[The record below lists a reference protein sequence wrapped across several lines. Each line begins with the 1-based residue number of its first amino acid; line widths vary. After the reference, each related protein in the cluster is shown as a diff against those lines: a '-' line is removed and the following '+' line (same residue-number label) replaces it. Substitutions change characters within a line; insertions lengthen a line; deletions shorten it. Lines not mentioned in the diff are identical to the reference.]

1 MVENNTKVSST
12 LRCVFDDLR
21 TWIYIFPNTMVRLPR
36 TLPNLELLLAHCRS
50 QKRKQWQT
58 IFWPFFLLL
67 VWLLSNNIE
76 ILHKGIYSEFNLK
89 YEDMYNRRYQVPCL
103 DVELDVVL
111 FCMLSTLSN
120 AAAIASFIPTGLSKS
135 DLGLL
140 GNITAGRFLSRRRL
154 IITASVF
161 KFQYARSTKG
171 TTKEM
176 RITVKFL
183 YQIT

>member
-1 MVENNTKVSST
+1 MGKYS
-12 LRCVFDDLR
+12 
-21 TWIYIFPNTMVRLPR
+21 
-36 TLPNLELLLAHCRS
+36 
-50 QKRKQWQT
+50 
-58 IFWPFFLLL
+58 
-67 VWLLSNNIE
+67 E
-76 ILHKGIYSEFNLK
+76 ILK
-89 YEDMYNRRYQVPCL
+89 YKNKYNRRYHIPSLEVEG
-103 DVELDVVL
+103 DVGL
-111 FCMLSTLSN
+111 FCMLSTLSK
-120 AAAIASFIPTGLSKS
+120 AAAIATFIPTALSKS
-135 DLGLL
+135 VLGLL